1 MNTYARCIVRHRV
14 IVVVVALAITA
25 VLAYFASGLRIV
37 ISPAAMAPQEHP
49 YVRAT
54 QLIETVFGTKN
65 MVLIGITPKEGDALQ
80 PAVLERVQRITQ
92 ALRANSGS
100 VRSSLMSLTAPRAKG
115 ILAAPDGFEA
125 RPLIEHIPA
134 TDTDRE
140 RIIRILQDNPLYL
153 GSVISKDLKT
163 AAIITELKWHSDGFR
178 TMMAPIESIVR
189 AEEGED
195 VSINVAGIPVYAAA
209 TERFAE
215 RINWLFP
222 LAVLVIGLL
231 HYEAFRTWQGFIL
244 PLVTALMAVAW
255 GMGIMGLVG
264 RPLDIFN
271 SPTPILILA
280 VAAGHAVQLLKRY
293 YEEYENLRSGRSPL
307 SQFEANREAVVRSM
321 VHAGPV
327 MIVAGSVAA
336 LGFLSLLVFRIE
348 TIRTFGLFTAIGI
361 GGAVVLEMTF
371 IPALRSMLRPPSDRD
386 RCVEARQRIWDRI
399 PVAIA
404 EALLNPVRSRV
415 LLGVLLI
422 GLLICVGGI
431 SRIVINSDYRSFFAD
446 DIPVLGDD
454 LRLSEGMGGT
464 SALHIMFETDS
475 VDAVKD
481 PVFLHAIRKVE
492 QYAMSLPQ
500 VGKVV
505 SLVDFLERMHRALN
519 NDRADPTGITFPE
532 TREGVAQYL
541 LLYSM
546 SGDPDDFDAYVDV
559 DYQRTKM
566 TLLLKASGSMY
577 VEPLLTALE
586 GKVQEIFA
594 PFAGHVKISFGGDV
608 AEAVALSDTMVHNKL
623 INIAQI
629 SLAVFV
635 ISSIALRSPLAGI
648 LTLTPLAIA
657 IAAVFGT
664 MGWTGTP
671 LNVPNSL
678 IAAMAVGIGADY
690 SIYLL
695 FRMREFVQQGH
706 AADDVLRRTF
716 ATAGKATLFVA
727 TAVGGGYGVLWLSWG
742 FKVHQWLSGFIMIA
756 MLVSALAALTMVP
769 AAVVAWRP
777 RFIFDTARQ
786 VVPRAMH
793 PMLPVVAA
801 VVVSATIGDSR
812 PKSVDAKEWESV
824 ATEAQVHLGKDASAQ
839 ERESASMRP
848 HPQES

>member
-1 MNTYARCIVRHRV
+1 MNTYARFIVSHRL
-14 IVVVVALAITA
+14 IVVAVSLAITA
-25 VLAYFASGLRIV
+25 VLACFAVGLKII
-37 ISPAAMAPQEHP
+37 ISPTAMAPQEHP
-49 YVRAT
+49 YVRTT
-54 QLIETVFGTKN
+54 QQIEALFGTKN
-65 MVLIGITPKEGDALQ
+65 MVLIGLTPKEGDALQ
-80 PAVLERVQRITQ
+80 PTVLERVQRITQ
-92 ALRANSGS
+92 ALQAEPGL

-125 RPLIEHIPA
+125 RPLIDHIP
-134 TDTDRE
+134 TNDKDRE
-140 RIIRILQDNPLYL
+140 RIVRILHDNPLYL

-178 TMMAPIESIVR
+178 AMMAPIERIVR
-189 AEEGED
+189 AEESTD
-195 VSINVAGIPVYAAA
+195 VSINIAGIPVYAAA

-231 HYEAFRTWQGFIL
+231 HYEAFRTWQGFVL

-293 YEEYENLRSGRSPL
+293 YEEYEKLRSGPSPL
-307 SQFEANREAVVRSM
+307 PQYEANREAVVRSM
-321 VHAGPV
+321 VYAGPV
-327 MIVAGSVAA
+327 MVIAGSVAA
-336 LGFLSLLVFRIE
+336 LGFLSLLVFQVE

-361 GGAVVLEMTF
+361 AGAVVLEMTF
-371 IPALRSMLRPPSDRD
+371 IPALRSMLRPPSDQDRD
-386 RCVEARQRIWDRI
+386 VESRLRIWDRI
-399 PVAIA
+399 PIAIA
-404 EALLNPVRSRV
+404 EALLNPSRCHL
-415 LLGVLLI
+415 LLGVLLL
-422 GLLICVGGI
+422 GVVICVAGI
-431 SRIVINSDYRSFFAD
+431 SRIVINSDYRSFFAGD
-446 DIPVLGDD
+446 VPVLDDD
-454 LRLSEGMGGT
+454 LRLSERMGGT
-464 SALHIMFETDS
+464 SALHIMFEGDS

-481 PVFLHAIRKVE
+481 PAFLQAIRKLE
-492 QYAMSLPQ
+492 QYAVSLPQ

-519 NDRADPTGITFPE
+519 NDRPDASGLTLPE

-546 SGDPDDFDAYVDV
+546 SGDPDDFNAYVDV

-577 VEPLLTALE
+577 VEPLLNALQV
-586 GKVQEIFA
+586 KVQEIFG
-594 PFAGHVKISFGGDV
+594 PFAGHVKVSFGGDV

-629 SLAVFV
+629 SMAVFV
-635 ISSIALRSPLAGI
+635 ISSIALRSPLAGM

-657 IAAVFGT
+657 IAAVFGV

-695 FRMREFVQQGH
+695 FRMREFVQQGL
-706 AADDVLRRTF
+706 AAHDVLRRTL

-727 TAVGGGYGVLWLSWG
+727 TAVGGGYGVLSLSWG

-756 MLVSALAALTMVP
+756 MLVSALAALTIVP
-769 AAVVAWRP
+769 AAVMTWRP
-777 RFIFDTARQ
+777 RFIFETNKQ
-786 VVPRAMH
+786 IVPRAMH
-793 PMLPVVAA
+793 PILPIVAA
-801 VVVSATIGDSR
+801 VLLSAPAGD
-812 PKSVDAKEWESV
+812 DLAKTLTANEWMSG
-824 ATEAQVHLGKDASAQ
+824 ATWSPVNHDEAPRFSKEKGKLH
-839 ERESASMRP
+839 RESLP
-848 HPQES
+848 PV